1 MAAEPFH
8 SLGGFTTGIPVIEV
22 VDANGNVVT
31 NVNTSGNVSANII
44 YANEFKFANGDPLT
58 ASAAGS
64 NTQVQYNNDD
74 AFGADSTFTFDQVT
88 KTLAVSNFVASGN
101 LVNLGDVESL
111 HISGGLNGY
120 VLQTDGAGN
129 LSWTAQTGNG
139 GGNGS
144 PGGSNMQ
151 VQFNDAGNF
160 GGDAGFFY
168 DKDTNLL
175 TVTYISADGNKLSN
189 LAGANITGEVS
200 FAAVAN
206 SVAVSNVSG
215 IGNIAVINLD
225 GNVSNVIRGD
235 GTFGAAATSYG
246 NSNVVSLLAAFGSNT
261 ISTTGLITGN
271 GYGLSNIPYAN
282 ITGTPTLGN
291 ISVLNLDG
299 NSSNVLYGNGI
310 FAAVTG
316 GGGNGTPGG
325 SNTQLQFN
333 DDGSFGGIST
343 VTFDK
348 TSGNLSISSNTN
360 FSSAPNVNFAVANL
374 HITGGV
380 NGYFLQTDGTGN
392 LSWALG
398 GGGGNG
404 EPGGSNTQV
413 QFNDAG
419 VFGGSSKFTFNKT
432 SNVLTVN
439 GNISAGNISGTLIT
453 ASQPNITTVGTLSS
467 LLVSGGITALGT
479 IVAPTVQGTVA
490 VQAGDLS
497 ATDEVN
503 FSLATSINLAN
514 IDIISIGG
522 GSDGSVLTTDG
533 TGNLSWETVS
543 VNPGGANTQIQFN
556 DDGAFNASSSLTF
569 DKSSNVLTANSITIG
584 AGAYEFQ
591 NQKVYFATTS
601 SGATGQ
607 VIFEIPATGIYG
619 ADFVIITD
627 DATGNARQ
635 ITKLNSLVLGTYIEY
650 NEISTLVINAF
661 IADFTIDYT
670 AGNLTLRVTPSS
682 SNFMNHR
689 MLITSYNT

>member
-74 AFGADSTFTFDQVT
+74 TFGADSTFTFDQVT

-151 VQFNDAGNF
+151 VQFNDAGDF
-160 GGDAGFFY
+160 GGDAEFFY

-215 IGNIAVINLD
+215 IGNIAVI
-225 GNVSNVIRGD
+225 
-235 GTFGAAATSYG
+235 
-246 NSNVVSLLAAFGSNT
+246 
-261 ISTTGLITGN
+261 
-271 GYGLSNIPYAN
+271 
-282 ITGTPTLGN
+282 
-291 ISVLNLDG
+291 NLDG

-439 GNISAGNISGTLIT
+439 GNISAGNISGTLTT

-467 LLVSGGITALGT
+467 LLVSSSITALGT
-479 IVAPTVQGTVA
+479 IVAPVVQGTVA

-497 ATDEVN
+497 ATNEVN

-522 GSDGSVLTTDG
+522 GSDGYVLTTDG

-543 VNPGGANTQIQFN
+543 INSAGANTQIQFN

-584 AGAYEFQ
+584 AGAYKFQ

-607 VIFEIPATGIYG
+607 IIFEIPVTDIYG

-635 ITKLNSLVLGTYIEY
+635 ITKLNSLILGTYIEY

-689 MLITSYNT
+689 MLITSYNI